1 MQVIPD
7 SIATL
12 FQNLSRL
19 RQEFISIGEKN
30 ISLLWKLIFI
40 VYAIPF
46 EIAVFAFSAEEQ
58 STTGQAAGSQ
68 DRNEQNVDGTSHSSV
83 QRGLPTP
90 ASLAD
95 VMLSARQLF
104 NEQAAECLRVFSI
117 LRIFFFAIFCFMI
130 L

>member
-1 MQVIPD
+1 MVRK
-7 SIATL
+7 T
-12 FQNLSRL
+12 F
-19 RQEFISIGEKN
+19 
-30 ISLLWKLIFI
+30 LLWKLIFI
-40 VYAIPF
+40 VYGIPF

-68 DRNEQNVDGTSHSSV
+68 ERNGQNLDGTSHSSV

-95 VMLSARQLF
+95 VMLTARQLF

-117 LRIFFFAIFCFMI
+117 LRAVFLQHFV